1 MPHDLAT
8 LIVSALNI
16 VNNFIGGL
24 VILGAPQPLTPIG
37 SDFVNSMAH
46 NAVTIAQILA
56 NMANNN
62 PIP

>member
-24 VILGAPQPLTPIG
+24 VILGAPQPLTPTG
-37 SDFVNSMAH
+37 STLVNGVAH

-56 NMANNN
+56 NMTIHN